1 MISFG
6 KKGMWEFVYSLVQNF
21 ATNYILLLKLVYIM
35 LENTPEVVKR
45 ASFLAENKISLSRL
59 PENLR
64 TSFYKTSGI
73 HGPFTQLIRDSAFEA
88 KTPSNTSRSAWSSAG
103 MGHCRRGGG
112 LRDGAWCRETRVSW
126 AWKSWHRWKT
136 YINFVA
142 NVRIWKYFQN
152 FL

>member
-1 MISFG
+1 MILFG

-35 LENTPEVVKR
+35 LENTLEVVKR
-45 ASFLAENKISLSRL
+45 ASFLSENKISLSRL

-88 KTPSNTSRSAWSSAG
+88 KTPSNTSRQNGLLSERRRTARRCMMPRDPGFLG
-103 MGHCRRGGG
+103 M
-112 LRDGAWCRETRVSW
+112 EV
-126 AWKSWHRWKT
+126 
-136 YINFVA
+136 VA
-142 NVRIWKYFQN
+142 QVKNIHQLCGQCPNLKIFS
-152 FL
+152 

>member
-1 MISFG
+1 M
-6 KKGMWEFVYSLVQNF
+6 QNF

-45 ASFLAENKISLSRL
+45 ASFLSENKISLSRL

-88 KTPSNTSRSAWSSAG
+88 KTPSNTSRQNGLLSERRRTARRCMMPRDPGFLG
-103 MGHCRRGGG
+103 M
-112 LRDGAWCRETRVSW
+112 EV
-126 AWKSWHRWKT
+126 
-136 YINFVA
+136 VA
-142 NVRIWKYFQN
+142 QVKNIHQLCGQCPNLKIFS
-152 FL
+152 